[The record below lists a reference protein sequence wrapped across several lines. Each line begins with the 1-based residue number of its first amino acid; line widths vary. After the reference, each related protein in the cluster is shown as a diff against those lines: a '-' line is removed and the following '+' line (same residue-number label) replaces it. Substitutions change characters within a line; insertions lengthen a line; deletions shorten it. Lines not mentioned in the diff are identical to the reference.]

1 MATIKDLIKANLV
14 SNGTELIWKR
24 RQAKLIH
31 TALINANGAIITSDG
46 AIHKT
51 PSGAAKHLNSNK
63 PVDGWNTWKVK
74 STGKALSELRKNLI
88 S

>member
-14 SNGTELIWKR
+14 SNGTELVWKR

-31 TALINANGAIITSDG
+31 TALINANGTIITSDG

-51 PSGAAKHLNSNK
+51 PSGAAKHLNENK
-63 PVDGWNTWKVK
+63 PVDGWNVWKIK
-74 STGKALSELRKNLI
+74 DTGRSLSELRDNLN
-88 S
+88 